1 MQWKK
6 LTGINVLVFK
16 KNKIKTKKCN
26 VGLELDLQHDKK
38 KINWKFIYFMTSA
51 QKISD
56 QELAQFGW
64 VESIATNSIS
74 DFNSP
79 KIDVEEQTTNE
90 KESDLI
96 DTFICHMIFYVVFCY
111 SLFLYVFVDLGFGSF
126 IKNKVNTLFK
136 LQKKFDT
143 PSFISAL
150 SN

>member
-1 MQWKK
+1 
-6 LTGINVLVFK
+6 
-16 KNKIKTKKCN
+16 
-26 VGLELDLQHDKK
+26 
-38 KINWKFIYFMTSA
+38 MTSA

-74 DFNSP
+74 DFKSP
-79 KIDVEEQTTNE
+79 KIDIKEQTTNE

-96 DTFICHMIFYVVFCY
+96 DMFIFHTIFYIVFCY

-126 IKNKVNTLFK
+126 FKNKVNTLFK
-136 LQKKFDT
+136 LQKKFEM
-143 PSFISAL
+143 PIFMSAN